1 MCESG
6 ISIGVRRMSSV
17 VIVNDVSPML
27 DTGDID
33 RIRYRGSGVVGVPK
47 THHTVLFVSCV
58 GDVDG
63 KSQEKLCVC
72 IVFIYE

>member
-1 MCESG
+1 MCGSG

-17 VIVNDVSPML
+17 VIVYDVSPVQ

-47 THHTVLFVSCV
+47 THRP
-58 GDVDG
+58 
-63 KSQEKLCVC
+63 LC
-72 IVFIYE
+72 

>member
-1 MCESG
+1 MCGSG

-47 THHTVLFVSCV
+47 THHAVLFVSCV

-63 KSQEKLCVC
+63 KSQEKLCVW